1 MRKSAIEIIWNC
13 VFYSK
18 SISTIVN
25 STYIRKV
32 LPSSTKLLLRCYAAS
47 VCTSCIFSHLFLGNI
62 ISSLVKGIYSYCKT
76 RAWLYCKVYNKEYN
90 IVILFSKW
98 GENFTQERS
107 DNQKTALAKRESK
120 FSVDSVIS
128 AESTW
133 PLFSRT

>member
-1 MRKSAIEIIWNC
+1 MRKSAIEIYLKLRILLQVSFNNC
-13 VFYSK
+13 EFYLYEK
-18 SISTIVN
+18 GT
-25 STYIRKV
+25 
-32 LPSSTKLLLRCYAAS
+32 SSTKLLLWCYAAS
-47 VCTSCIFSHLFLGNI
+47 VCTSCIFSHHLLGNL

-90 IVILFSKW
+90 IVILFSKR

-128 AESTW
+128 AEST
-133 PLFSRT
+133 

>member
-1 MRKSAIEIIWNC
+1 MRKSAIEIYLKLRILLQVSFNNC
-13 VFYSK
+13 EFYLYYK
-18 SISTIVN
+18 GT
-25 STYIRKV
+25 
-32 LPSSTKLLLRCYAAS
+32 SSTKLLLWCYAAS
-47 VCTSCIFSHLFLGNI
+47 VCTSCIFSHLFLGNL

-90 IVILFSKW
+90 IVILFSKR

-128 AESTW
+128 AEST
-133 PLFSRT
+133 